1 MKKIFIA
8 IKLIM
13 LAAIIASVAY
23 FSRYREVY
31 DGTIVL
37 DGLPMPGVKVRL
49 YEKSDIESWLN
60 NDFVSSF
67 LHWRERK
74 EELGKLDEIHG
85 LHEALFG
92 IKKAD
97 SHKTLGEYKKA
108 RTLGYTSAEFPDDL
122 FRKMRLD
129 LPDELFL
136 PAKDLF
142 TYRKKNN
149 TELDKVTYFKEFEA
163 DFPETSLYN
172 LVEMKNKFEQE
183 SWDKILGYKP
193 AFSKKDASQTIH
205 DIGMLDELAA
215 TLQQIALNDR
225 EVQHLAPLPLME
237 VTTDSRGQFQF
248 ALSRYS
254 SKFKEVDKFV
264 LAAVANPTPRRRVAW
279 LRGVVLD
286 NEIKTQSKALLFQ
299 FGKKASPPGF
309 YPKQSIELTEDNLVA
324 DISNM
329 DNMMPLENVVPVNAP
344 LEALT
349 FEKPPKDYNFLEAV
363 ALLTTKTADH
373 HGETHHGHHGEAHG
387 DHGHNPNSKHD
398 THKHIDEKHGQEALN
413 AKSHKEHKNNHA
425 HMTAPDREHGA
436 PALPTPAKDVFKQL
450 ESPEP
455 TSLAKMLPAS
465 AKSVSTTTP
474 LPADSS
480 SIPTNPNPSN
490 HTPAFPHIDI
500 LGEWESKADPTQ
512 IISISFSED
521 GQFSM
526 QIDGMAMPSYMYSI
540 DFIKNPHV
548 VTITKTDGTQTK
560 SSLEFISDTT
570 VNYDG
575 ALYTKKLN

>member
-1 MKKIFIA
+1 
-8 IKLIM
+8 M

-108 RTLGYTSAEFPDDL
+108 RSLGYTSAEFPDDL
-122 FRKMRLD
+122 FRKMRLIC
-129 LPDELFL
+129 LDELFL

-183 SWDKILGYKP
+183 SWDKTLGYKP

-237 VTTDSRGQFQF
+237 VKYGLTRTVPT

-329 DNMMPLENVVPVNAP
+329 DNMMPLENVVPVKCSSRGSH
-344 LEALT
+344 
-349 FEKPPKDYNFLEAV
+349 FW
-363 ALLTTKTADH
+363 KTSQ
-373 HGETHHGHHGEAHG
+373 GLQ
-387 DHGHNPNSKHD
+387 P
-398 THKHIDEKHGQEALN
+398 
-413 AKSHKEHKNNHA
+413 
-425 HMTAPDREHGA
+425 
-436 PALPTPAKDVFKQL
+436 F
-450 ESPEP
+450 
-455 TSLAKMLPAS
+455 
-465 AKSVSTTTP
+465 
-474 LPADSS
+474 
-480 SIPTNPNPSN
+480 
-490 HTPAFPHIDI
+490 
-500 LGEWESKADPTQ
+500 
-512 IISISFSED
+512 
-521 GQFSM
+521 
-526 QIDGMAMPSYMYSI
+526 
-540 DFIKNPHV
+540 
-548 VTITKTDGTQTK
+548 
-560 SSLEFISDTT
+560 
-570 VNYDG
+570 
-575 ALYTKKLN
+575 